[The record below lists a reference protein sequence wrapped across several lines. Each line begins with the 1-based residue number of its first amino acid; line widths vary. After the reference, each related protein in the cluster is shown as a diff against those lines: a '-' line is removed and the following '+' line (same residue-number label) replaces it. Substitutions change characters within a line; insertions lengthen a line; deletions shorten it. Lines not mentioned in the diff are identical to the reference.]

1 MTFEL
6 LTNDCVPFKALPTLQ
21 FFEPG
26 SSPPLRHGFP
36 RILATLSEEGNNN
49 NNNNINNNNINDNN
63 NNSDDPGSHYGRWS
77 RVGCGN
83 DNNGAKD
90 DHHYSE
96 HCGKDGYTSKSTSRH
111 ANQHQNWRQQQQQQ
125 QQPNL
130 PPASRLDALRY
141 AGSGEGGSRPEQQM
155 RHANLKLASH
165 TASSSSGTASSS
177 SSNSTW
183 PSSPDS
189 STDLMSGDANDYNR
203 SSSSGNSSDEC
214 SNSLCLP
221 MTTTLS
227 RQQQALARVQERI
240 VQGQGQL
247 EHYHHLILGL
257 EQERIEAIELWTGMK
272 QERDTLGLEIEVLE
286 QVLTSHSTSVAA
298 GRHQSL
304 FSNAVGYLWTVSTPS
319 PLKRN
324 AEMENV
330 DNKAPAPCCSSDLQV
345 STPAT
350 AATTTAMAIATI
362 TGGHFPET
370 NWTPDCHRGGDNG
383 NGICVTSFI
392 LFEHVIFILGALTP
406 HVSSM
411 PRTSN
416 CCGQANETESDSGG
430 C

>member
-1 MTFEL
+1 M
-6 LTNDCVPFKALPTLQ
+6 
-21 FFEPG
+21 
-26 SSPPLRHGFP
+26 
-36 RILATLSEEGNNN
+36 LADQVL
-49 NNNNINNNNINDNN
+49 NDNLCTA
-63 NNSDDPGSHYGRWS
+63 SMSKVTRRALITSMP
-77 RVGCGN
+77 
-83 DNNGAKD
+83 A
-90 DHHYSE
+90 YSTL
-96 HCGKDGYTSKSTSRH
+96 GPSMSATSPSVVS
-111 ANQHQNWRQQQQQQ
+111 
-125 QQPNL
+125 
-130 PPASRLDALRY
+130 LDALRY

-362 TGGHFPET
+362 TGTDAKVATSPKPIGLPIVTAAATMEMAFVSPASSFSSMSSSSSV
-370 NWTPDCHRGGDNG
+370 PSLPMCHRCRERAIVVDKRMRLNQIQGDVERMQQKIKFLG
-383 NGICVTSFI
+383 SQIKHIGRTFI
-392 LFEHVIFILGALTP
+392 APIESCLVIDREEWTRLRRG
-406 HVSSM
+406 
-411 PRTSN
+411 
-416 CCGQANETESDSGG
+416 
-430 C
+430 